1 MKKINKKRKVLIV
14 EDLPHYQ
21 VLWRRRLSE
30 VATVLSATTIVDAE
44 KMFAENADIEV
55 VVLDACV
62 PGTTPTTFGLIKSF
76 KKTFDGPMIAI
87 SSEENFR
94 KEMLLL
100 GCSHQTSVKGDVVE
114 KVTEVLGSL
123 VTL

>member
-1 MKKINKKRKVLIV
+1 MEIKKTEWKVLIV
-14 EDLPHYQ
+14 EDLSCFQ
-21 VLWRRRLSE
+21 VLWRRRLSG
-30 VATVLSATTIVDAE
+30 VATVLSATTIEDAKE
-44 KMFAENADIEV
+44 MFGENPDIDV

-76 KKTFDGPMIAI
+76 RETFHGPMIAI
-87 SSEENFR
+87 SDRVNFR
-94 KEMLLL
+94 SEMIKL
-100 GCSHQTSVKGDVVE
+100 GCSHQSSGKEDVVE